1 MIKTASFIQEFN
13 GVKGTAFVLAD
24 FFTTWEVL
32 NLKNSYLQP
41 NGRPIRAVGTS
52 APGSYGE
59 DDEVE
64 GRANIIN
71 IRLVLQSKIFV
82 FLSSFLSLQS
92 TLIVIHYRII
102 DNAVPEELL
111 VEEPLPDDT
120 KYPNDMRDDVI
131 QVGFRIDIDRRRQQP
146 QQPAQP
152 EL

>member
-41 NGRPIRAVGTS
+41 NGRPIRAVGTY

-71 IRLVLQSKIFV
+71 IR
-82 FLSSFLSLQS
+82 
-92 TLIVIHYRII
+92 II

-111 VEEPLPDDT
+111 VEEPLPDDI